1 MIWDCRLSL
10 NKEAYSF
17 KYTSLYLNDYILAKI
32 NYEKKILRYTNSN
45 LLPKKHSSK
54 VVGIKLFS

>member
-17 KYTSLYLNDYILAKI
+17 KYTSLYLNDYILARIK
-32 NYEKKILRYTNSN
+32 YEKKNTKIY
-45 LLPKKHSSK
+45 K
-54 VVGIKLFS
+54 